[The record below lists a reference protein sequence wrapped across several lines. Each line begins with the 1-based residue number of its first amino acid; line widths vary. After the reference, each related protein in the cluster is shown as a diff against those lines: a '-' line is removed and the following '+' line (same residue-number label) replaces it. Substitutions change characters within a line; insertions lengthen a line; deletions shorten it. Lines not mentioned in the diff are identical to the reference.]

1 MSKAIAVV
9 VMAVLAF
16 PACGGDDAP
25 AGQDAPATME
35 EAVAQASEAIRAQTG
50 DVEPISAE
58 ALQERLPEN
67 VGGLERVDVSRT
79 ESGAMGMKVSATNA
93 RYEGDEGRSVTIAI
107 SDIGGMGSMGAMG
120 AAAWAMTEFDRTT
133 QTGYDRTS
141 RFDGFKAM
149 ESLSRD
155 GGRLRTELSIIVGE
169 RFLVQM
175 EGREVEM
182 DVLKDAARRL
192 RLRDLEDEG

>member
-1 MSKAIAVV
+1 
-9 VMAVLAF
+9 
-16 PACGGDDAP
+16 
-25 AGQDAPATME
+25 
-35 EAVAQASEAIRAQTG
+35 
-50 DVEPISAE
+50 
-58 ALQERLPEN
+58 
-67 VGGLERVDVSRT
+67 
-79 ESGAMGMKVSATNA
+79 MGMKVSATNA